1 MSQVRKLLQGN
12 KIPKAQ
18 DGYKFQLDSQDV
30 YFTDDDLAEIDR
42 KISALPMDYRRFLG
56 NATTAIKSGNES
68 GSRAENSVTLN
79 QLSNLRKGD
88 VRRLEKMRG
97 SYLESI
103 IKPDSYAAKE
113 AINEYLNILYS
124 VANKRATKEKLGKD
138 DLSLVFNQGE
148 DGKYSLS
155 TTAGDNYKARTRVL
169 DVLASNGAD
178 KNYKYDMSDWD
189 LGWLPG
195 WMSSLPGEDKA
206 KAARDYVDNLWTR
219 MASGYDP
226 KLSPDDENFLKNFY
240 ITFGFNN
247 PRTTGSTSGSS
258 EGNTSGYTGSSK
270 PIVDENGNVDYDRR
284 QSNGAFVTYEGKDGS
299 LHVNSK
305 EGDIKPYL
313 FSSKERLM
321 RYGLSDDYLN
331 SVLYKG
337 RIYKPSE
344 ITPETNIDLYNR
356 MQAVITKNNGARNP
370 EELHQTLSELIDYT
384 DYDPTAYTYY
394 NPEQHFWNDSA
405 IRNALGRTG
414 NYGIFNASPA
424 YSGAQSVYGVYDF
437 NTPGTNEWGFRA
449 PFYLII
455 DDEGNIRLNANDEP
469 RWAELPED
477 ITYIPNTEYGAG
489 PGFGTWESI
498 NNGNY
503 AIAREIPAAESSRPP
518 YIIYE
523 DFDGNWYYNNSSRG
537 LILLDPDL
545 KQWLQAGNRPNPS
558 QMENGTLNGKSKSK
572 RNGSDGR
579 GGNTS
584 VNAPVNASG
593 GGRGGSRKEGGLIPV
608 KPLPKYQMGAA
619 MLVKKEAEPVFTPSQ
634 NHDPLS
640 ASIKISD
647 ATNAEDF
654 WNALSSAE
662 KEEIIATSIDL
673 GGAVAGLTGPVGS
686 VAGAVTG
693 LGSTGMFLD
702 AAKKRKG
709 SLDWGDYGQAA
720 LSTLLDV
727 VSVLPW
733 VGEAGKVA
741 KIGKSIQKVAAPLGK
756 IFTLMG
762 LSAAASVVTK
772 PTNEWTTDDLVK
784 LSSGLQALT
793 NIGAGF
799 RVGRG
804 ESRLASRLS
813 TDAKPEAPVYKSAK
827 DYTVTTQKTET
838 VGKKGNKTR
847 TVDIE
852 EKQKITL
859 DDDDVNSIVNGE
871 KPAGETLR
879 TILRDKYK
887 VKEADIA
894 TDDKALLDEFGF
906 DTKTHRRFG
915 IFGKRTV
922 EANEVTPEKPEKYS
936 KYGYLLDPVRL
947 RNPEIRRREYIDRRL
962 ASDPELVTQLG
973 PKKTLVS
980 EQVGPR
986 EEIRTYSTESPL
998 GRSERRA
1005 YISSLTRL
1013 GRMQPGTWSFR
1024 RPIDEGIGETTE
1036 INRSGEMKA
1045 RDIVHEYENT
1055 GVEPSAF
1062 HEEAVQM
1069 GREYPR
1075 VHADAIKDDLI
1086 YSVRAATK
1094 PADKPKA
1101 SPSARLGA
1109 EAVSNKE
1116 LVSYILGNQEEAGL
1130 GSREA
1135 VAFLKG
1141 LTDSKRKSVLN
1152 ALRNSGDKKG
1162 IEIANYFTEEGSQKT
1177 AGDKLKRGTEHVS
1190 KAVEKLKERSE
1201 SSGGRKERRLKE
1213 MAANLEE
1220 LRNSKDPMKTLSK
1233 LASSERAKA
1242 LANENP
1248 TEHREAL
1255 NQSLRDAVYSKL
1267 TGLRLDRYLG
1277 RVQKQMKN
1285 DGLQFKHGGVLKFK
1299 EGSGGGWH
1307 AKVGKWYDK
1316 LPLIAELADLG
1327 VNIHYNNKAFDAL
1340 QRGAQETI
1348 IHKQSPTVINPAL
1361 DNSAYERQLQ
1371 NIRNERMSNVQ
1382 DSTSDVVLNNALKNQ
1397 RDAQL
1402 YERESALVSGINQNN
1417 VAYQN
1422 KLAENATLQ
1431 NQWDTNVAND
1441 WLASKAAGNS
1451 AIQQIEGQRQLLN
1464 GKNIS
1469 NLLMWVKRGIA
1480 KDNEKLDTAGA
1491 FALSQK
1497 QLKQKNQFFIINF
1510 PQYYEEYNALPESEK
1525 LKYTDISDYI
1535 QIKYPADWEKHRSE
1549 YERLE
1554 QNQIQETYD
1563 FQTRTSLIPNIPA
1576 SASTLDVS
1584 YKKGGRLRGTTRYR
1598 NEPDEQV
1605 WIDSNKAVHAAV
1617 AKLQDNTIKL
1627 LLRALK

>member
-18 DGYKFQLDSQDV
+18 EGYKFQLDSQDV
-30 YFTDDDLAEIDR
+30 YFTDEDLAEIDKR
-42 KISALPMDYRRFLG
+42 ISALPMNYRRFLG

-68 GSRAENSVTLN
+68 GNRGENSVTLN
-79 QLSNLRKGD
+79 QLSNLGKGD
-88 VRRLEKMRG
+88 VRRLERMRG

-124 VANKRATKEKLGKD
+124 VANKRNSKEKLGKT
-138 DLSLVFNQGE
+138 DLPLIFNKGE

-155 TTAGDNYKARTRVL
+155 TTAGNNYKAKARIL
-169 DVLASNGAD
+169 DVLASNGAGKD
-178 KNYKYDMSDWD
+178 YKYDMSDWD
-189 LGWLPG
+189 LSWLPG
-195 WMSSLPGEDKA
+195 WMSSLPGDDKA
-206 KAARDYVDNLWTR
+206 KAAQDYVNDLWTR

-226 KLSPDDENFLKNFY
+226 KLTPDDENFLRNFY
-240 ITFGFNN
+240 INFGFNT
-247 PRTTGSTSGSS
+247 PAGKVISS
-258 EGNTSGYTGSSK
+258 ES
-270 PIVDENGNVDYDRR
+270 DENPNKAEDKIAGIVYDNNGNIDLNQREE
-284 QSNGAFVTYEGKDGS
+284 NGAFRTYYDKNGNLRAIS
-299 LHVNSK
+299 N
-305 EGDIKPYL
+305 EGDNKPYL
-313 FSSKERLM
+313 FSSKERLT
-321 RYGLSDDYLN
+321 RYGLSDEYLD

-344 ITPETNIDLYNR
+344 ITPETNIDLYNK
-356 MQAVITKNNGARNP
+356 MQAVITKNNSTHNP
-370 EELHQTLSELIDYT
+370 EQLHNELSQLIDYT

-394 NPEQHFWNDSA
+394 NPEQHYWNDPVL
-405 IRNALGRTG
+405 RTQLGRTG
-414 NYGIFNASPA
+414 DYGIFNASPV
-424 YSGAQSVYGVYDF
+424 YSGSKSIYGVYDYG
-437 NTPGTNEWGFRA
+437 TPGTKTWGFRA
-449 PFYLII
+449 PFYLVV
-455 DDEGNIRLNANDEP
+455 DDDGNIRLNSDDSSRFDQIPND
-469 RWAELPED
+469 L
-477 ITYIPNTEYGAG
+477 TFNPNTEYGAG
-489 PGFGTWESI
+489 PGFGEWIPIGEKQYGI
-498 NNGNY
+498 VGQ
-503 AIAREIPAAESSRPP
+503 IPAAEPSRPP
-518 YIIYE
+518 YTIYE

-537 LILLDPDL
+537 MIPLDSDL
-545 KQWLQAGNRPNPS
+545 KQWLQAGNKPNPS
-558 QMENGTLNGKSKSK
+558 QMENGTFSGKAKNK
-572 RNGSDGR
+572 RNGIDGK
-579 GGNTS
+579 GGSTS
-584 VNAPVNASG
+584 INRPSNVPGQGKGV
-593 GGRGGSRKEGGLIPV
+593 GSRKEGGLVPV
-608 KPLPKYQMGAA
+608 KPLPKYQMGSA
-619 MLVKKEAEPVFTPSQ
+619 LLLKRDPTPVQTPTEI
-634 NHDPLS
+634 HDPLS
-640 ASIKISD
+640 TSVKISD
-647 ATNAEDF
+647 ATNAEQF

-662 KEEIIATSIDL
+662 KKEIIATSIDL
-673 GGAVAGLTGPVGS
+673 GGAIAGLAGPVGS
-686 VAGAVTG
+686 AAGAVTG
-693 LGSTGMFLD
+693 LGSTALFLN
-702 AAKKRKG
+702 AAKERKG

-720 LSTLLDV
+720 LSTLLDA
-727 VSVLPW
+727 VSILPW

-793 NIGAGF
+793 NISSGI

-804 ESRLASRLS
+804 ESRLAARIS
-813 TDAKPEAPVYKSAK
+813 D
-827 DYTVTTQKTET
+827 T
-838 VGKKGNKTR
+838 VGAPEPHTYGNKNYKYKVGDVETP
-847 TVDIE
+847 VQLDEHDIRA
-852 EKQKITL
+852 ITSS
-859 DDDDVNSIVNGE
+859 DSPDGV
-871 KPAGETLR
+871 LR
-879 TILRDKYK
+879 RILTGDKYK
-887 VKEADIA
+887 LKSEDLP
-894 TDDKALLDEFGF
+894 TDGKKLLEEFGF
-906 DTKTHRRFG
+906 NVSNKNSIRKS
-915 IFGKRTV
+915 KRHLIAEEV
-922 EANEVTPEKPEKYS
+922 KEEAPEKFS
-936 KYGYLLDPVRL
+936 KYGYLLDPIRL
-947 RNPEIRRREYIDRRL
+947 RNPEIRRREYIDRHL
-962 ASDPELVTQLG
+962 ANDPELVAQLG

-986 EEIRTYSTESPL
+986 EEIRTYSTQSPL
-998 GRSERRA
+998 GTSERRA

-1045 RDIVHEYENT
+1045 KDIVHEYENT
-1055 GVEPSAF
+1055 GIKPSAF

-1069 GREYPR
+1069 GREYPK

-1094 PADKPKA
+1094 STDKPKA

-1116 LVSYILGNQEEAGL
+1116 LVSYILGNEEEAGL

-1135 VAFLKG
+1135 VAFLKE
-1141 LTDSKRKSVLN
+1141 LTDSKRKSVLS
-1152 ALRNSGDKKG
+1152 ALRNSGDKRG
-1162 IEIANYFTEEGSQKT
+1162 TEIANYFTEEGSQKT
-1177 AGDKLKRGTEHVS
+1177 ARDKLKRGTDHVTR
-1190 KAVEKLKERSE
+1190 AVEKLKERSE
-1201 SSGGRKERRLKE
+1201 TSGGRRERHLKE

-1233 LASSERAKA
+1233 LASNERAKT

-1248 TEHREAL
+1248 KEHREAL
-1255 NQSLRDAVYSKL
+1255 NQSLRDAIYSKL

-1277 RVQKQMKN
+1277 RVQTQMKK
-1285 DGLQFKHGGVLKFK
+1285 DGLQFKRGGVLMFK
-1299 EGSGGGWH
+1299 DGSGGGWH

-1316 LPLIAELADLG
+1316 VPLIAELADLG

-1340 QRGAQETI
+1340 QKGAQETI
-1348 IHKQSPTVINPAL
+1348 IHKQAPTIVNPTL

-1371 NIRNERMSNVQ
+1371 AIRNERMSNVQ

-1402 YERESALVSGINQNN
+1402 YERENAIVNGINQNN
-1417 VAYQN
+1417 TAYQA

-1431 NQWDTNVAND
+1431 NQLDTNVAND
-1441 WLASKAAGNS
+1441 WLGSKAAANS

-1469 NLLMWVKRGIA
+1469 NLLMWIKHGVS
-1480 KDNEKLDTAGA
+1480 KDVEKLDTAGA

-1497 QLKQKNQFFIINF
+1497 QLKEKNQFFIVNF
-1510 PQYYEEYNALPESEK
+1510 PERYEEYNLLPESEK
-1525 LKYTDISDYI
+1525 LKYTDVSDYI
-1535 QIKYPADWEKHRSE
+1535 QTKYPTEWEMYRRQ
-1549 YERLE
+1549 YEQLE

-1563 FQTRTSLIPNIPA
+1563 FQTEPGLLPNVSP
-1576 SASTLDVS
+1576 SAGELDVN